1 MLRFSAILSAMLLL
15 TIHTYAQKSSRHS
28 AVIAFY
34 NLENLCDTIDDPAT
48 NDEEFLPTSARLWN
62 SDKYQRKLQNLS
74 TVISQIGS
82 DEGLTP
88 PAIIGLVELENK
100 AVLSD
105 LIAQPALKKYNY
117 GIVHY
122 NSPDKRGM
130 DVALLYRSDY
140 MKVTNSQSYPVV
152 IYSDNDNSRIFTRD
166 ILVVT
171 GKLKGQTVNI
181 IVNHWPSRR
190 GNDDS
195 NHLRTSVA
203 MRCRS
208 LVDSLTR
215 TDATANVIV
224 MGDFNDDPTNESIV
238 QNLQAV
244 DKASLKPGYLFN
256 AMTSLYTD
264 GQGTLKYNDKWNL
277 FDQIIITQS
286 LLSSQHKGYSYQSA
300 HIFSRPYLFQQDGD
314 FKGYPNRTYGG
325 KKYLG
330 GYSDHLPVY
339 MILEKR

>member
-1 MLRFSAILSAMLLL
+1 MLRFSAILSAFLLL
-15 TIHTYAQKSSRHS
+15 GFYTQAQKSIRHS

-34 NLENLCDTIDDPAT
+34 NLENLCDTIDDPTT
-48 NDEEFLPTSARLWN
+48 NDEEFLPTSSRAWN

-88 PAIIGLVELENK
+88 PAVIGLVELENK

-140 MKVTNSQSYPVV
+140 MKVTNTQSYPVV
-152 IYSDNDNSRIFTRD
+152 IYNDKDNSRIFTRD

-171 GKLKGQTVNI
+171 GKLKGQTISV

-195 NHLRTSVA
+195 NALRTSVA

-224 MGDFNDDPTNESIV
+224 MGDLNDDPTNESIV
-238 QNLQAV
+238 QNLKAV
-244 DKASLKPGYLFN
+244 DKDSLKPGYLFN
-256 AMTSLYTD
+256 AMAPLFAA

-277 FDQIIITQS
+277 FDQIIISQS
-286 LLSSQHKGYSYQSA
+286 LLSGQHKGYSYQSA
-300 HIFSRPYLFQQDGD
+300 HIFSRPDLFQQDGD
-314 FKGYPNRTYGG
+314 YKGYPNRTYGG

-339 MILEKR
+339 MILEKK

>member
-1 MLRFSAILSAMLLL
+1 MLRFSAILSAFMLLGFY
-15 TIHTYAQKSSRHS
+15 TQAQKAIRHS

-34 NLENLCDTIDDPAT
+34 NLENLCDTIDDPTT
-48 NDEEFLPTSARLWN
+48 NDDEFLPTSARVWN
-62 SDKYQRKLQNLS
+62 SDKYHRKLQNLS

-88 PAIIGLVELENK
+88 PAVIGLVELENK
-100 AVLSD
+100 AVLTD
-105 LIAQPALKKYNY
+105 LVAQPALKKYNY

-130 DVALLYRSDY
+130 DVALLYHPDCF
-140 MKVTNSQSYPVV
+140 KVTSSKTTPV
-152 IYSDNDNSRIFTRD
+152 ILFNNKDNSRIYTRD
-166 ILVVT
+166 MLVVS
-171 GKLKGQTVNI
+171 GKLNGQHI
-181 IVNHWPSRR
+181 SFIVNHWPSRR
-190 GNDDS
+190 GNDDTNS
-195 NHLRTSVA
+195 FRSGA
-203 MRCRS
+203 AECCRAV
-208 LVDSLTR
+208 VDSINQSNTN
-215 TDATANVIV
+215 AQIVV

-238 QNLQAV
+238 QNLKAV
-244 DKASLKPGYLFN
+244 DKDSLKPGYLFN
-256 AMTSLYTD
+256 AMAPIFAA

-314 FKGYPNRTYGG
+314 YKGYPNRTYGG

-339 MILEKR
+339 MILEKK